1 MMKSQLFAATLTIL
15 TLVLSSFGDATASN
29 HINSAT
35 YRVYAPLVGRHENVG
50 VVKVIDG
57 DTIDVQFANGV
68 YRVRYIGVDTPEVG
82 QCGYQQAKDLNAQFV
97 LGKTVLMEKEVSNT
111 DQFGRLLRHVYL
123 PGYNVAVSDIL
134 IYEGWGFAKAYPPDT
149 RYYNWM
155 KMLMDD
161 AAANRRGGWSLC
173 VTQAQP
179 TPTQPQPQPT
189 PTPTPTPPTG
199 SNCDAAYPD
208 VCIPS
213 PPPDLNCSD
222 ISFRRFRVLPPD
234 PHYFDSDYDGVGCE
248 SGLMEAALAFEDGSR
263 IEKDFR

>member
-1 MMKSQLFAATLTIL
+1 MKSQLFGAIL
-15 TLVLSSFGDATASN
+15 TVLALVLSSFGSVAANN
-29 HINSAT
+29 HLNSAM
-35 YRVYAPLVGRHENVG
+35 YRVYAPLVGRHENVN
-50 VVKVIDG
+50 VVKIIDG

-82 QCGYQQAKDLNAQFV
+82 QCGYQQAKDFNAQLV
-97 LGKTVLMEKEVSNT
+97 LNKPVLMEKEVSHT

-123 PGYNVAVSDIL
+123 SGYNVAVADIL

-173 VTQAQP
+173 VTQ
-179 TPTQPQPQPT
+179 PQ

-234 PHYFDSDYDGVGCE
+234 PHHFDGNQNGVGCE
-248 SGLMEAALAFEDGSR
+248 SDLMEAVLAFEDGSR